1 MDYLAE
7 NFHTSYYFYPQSP
20 MRFFSLSYRM
30 FNVLT
35 VNLRRIETFY
45 NSHITV
51 EMLFSSK
58 LA

>member
-7 NFHTSYYFYPQSP
+7 NFHMSCYFYPQNP
-20 MRFFSLSYRM
+20 VRFFSFSNRM
-30 FNVLT
+30 FTALT
-35 VNLRRIETFY
+35 VNLRRAETFC
-45 NSHITV
+45 SFPITA

>member
-7 NFHTSYYFYPQSP
+7 NFHKSCYFYPQRP
-20 MRFFSLSYRM
+20 VRFFSLSYRI
-30 FNVLT
+30 FTALT

-45 NSHITV
+45 NFPNMA
-51 EMLFSSK
+51 EMLSSSK

>member
-7 NFHTSYYFYPQSP
+7 NFHMSCYFYPQIP
-20 MRFFSLSYRM
+20 VRFFSLSYRM
-30 FNVLT
+30 FNILT

-45 NSHITV
+45 NAPITA